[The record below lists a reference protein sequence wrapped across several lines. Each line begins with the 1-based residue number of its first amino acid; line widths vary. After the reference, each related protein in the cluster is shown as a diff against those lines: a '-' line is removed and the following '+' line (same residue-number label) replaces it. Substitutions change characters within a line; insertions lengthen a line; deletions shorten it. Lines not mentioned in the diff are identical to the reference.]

1 MSPRINFE
9 NELAELNNS
18 VSEMALR
25 IERTYE
31 RLFVVLQGKQEEEIV
46 KIIKN
51 DKIFSDMQRNI
62 ESKCLF
68 LITKQQ
74 PLARDLRVVTASLKV
89 VTDMER
95 VGDHVSDMAEL
106 LLRLKMQDL
115 SGFSTHLEPMI
126 EATKVMVH
134 DAVEAFVN
142 RNQQAAEEVIAED
155 DTVDELFNK
164 VKEDVIEML
173 KKEKREQD
181 ECVDVLM
188 LAKYLEKIGDHAV
201 NIGEWEIFK
210 ETGNMRDVRLL

>member
-31 RLFVVLQGKQEEEIV
+31 RLFIVLQGKQEEEIV